1 MVRFTLH
8 NFTYDEEINEYVAPE
23 SNNTQAIL
31 PNNGIVLVTTSVALT
46 SSRTFSWVIAY
57 TCAGAVGLG
66 WLMLA

>member
-8 NFTYDEEINEYVAPE
+8 NFTYDEEINECVALE

-31 PNNGIVLVTTSVALT
+31 TNNGIVLVTKSIALT
-46 SSRTFSWVIAY
+46 SSRTFSGVIAY

-66 WLMLA
+66 D